1 MSTREVVSVV
11 ALSAETCKQQ
21 RRLRLTPPKHP
32 PHIIINQHHR
42 QQGWFQ
48 CCTKCITSCT
58 AAAVHQKDLQEK
70 ERWKKTLISHN
81 RFNEDRL
88 RWKKVQMLQCHS
100 TQAVSENE
108 TKHCTV
114 HGECNAPCVQ
124 FWWKCGDNLERGRPW
139 WLKTN
144 NCILLYA
151 TAVWQWANAFN
162 HLGASSS
169 RACEASAEETK
180 KDKNLCMW
188 CFVNVAKKRVTCVY
202 CWKIELPYSFKLREK
217 RWLNPIKNAQKRQ
230 LCKYICSSLV

>member
-1 MSTREVVSVV
+1 MISMLYKVHHIMHCCCSTP
-11 ALSAETCKQQ
+11 K
-21 RRLRLTPPKHP
+21 RLTRK
-32 PHIIINQHHR
+32 R
-42 QQGWFQ
+42 
-48 CCTKCITSCT
+48 T
-58 AAAVHQKDLQEK
+58 LE
-70 ERWKKTLISHN
+70 KKTLISHN

-151 TAVWQWANAFN
+151 TAVWQCANAFN

-188 CFVNVAKKRVTCVY
+188 CFVNVAKNV
-202 CWKIELPYSFKLREK
+202 
-217 RWLNPIKNAQKRQ
+217 
-230 LCKYICSSLV
+230 